1 VAPRDGTGISVPL
14 SLELLSS
21 SPDETRE
28 LAARLAA
35 VARPGDLVALFGE
48 LGAGKTEF
56 AKGFARGL
64 GVVDLVDSPSFVLMA
79 EYRGRMPLFHLDLFR
94 LRGPLDAVEGGLV
107 DERRAEGVT
116 LVEWAERLEGMLPA
130 EHVAVHLEG
139 SGDEPRRIELRAS
152 MTGYRRYI
160 EAAGGGTP

>member
-1 VAPRDGTGISVPL
+1 VALRNGTDSSARV

-21 SPDETRE
+21 SPEETRE

-64 GVVDLVDSPSFVLMA
+64 GVAGLVDSPSFVLMA
-79 EYRGRMPLFHLDLFR
+79 EYRGRVPLFHLDLFR
-94 LRGPLDAVEGGLV
+94 VRGPLEAVEGGLV
-107 DERRAEGVT
+107 DERRADGVT
-116 LVEWAERLEGMLPA
+116 LVEWADRLAGMLPA
-130 EHVAVHLEG
+130 DHLGVHLDG
-139 SGDEPRRIELRAS
+139 SGDEPRRIELRAP
-152 MTGYRRYI
+152 TTAYRRYLD
-160 EAAGGGTP
+160 AAREGSG

>member
-94 LRGPLDAVEGGLV
+94 LAGPLDAIESGLL
-107 DERRAEGVT
+107 DERRASGVT
-116 LVEWAERLEGMLPA
+116 IVEWAERLGALLPV
-130 EHVAVHLEG
+130 ERLDVRIEG
-139 SGDEPRRIELRAS
+139 SGDEARRIRLESAS
-152 MTGYRRYI
+152 PAYRRYVR
-160 EAAGGGTP
+160 AVGDTVA